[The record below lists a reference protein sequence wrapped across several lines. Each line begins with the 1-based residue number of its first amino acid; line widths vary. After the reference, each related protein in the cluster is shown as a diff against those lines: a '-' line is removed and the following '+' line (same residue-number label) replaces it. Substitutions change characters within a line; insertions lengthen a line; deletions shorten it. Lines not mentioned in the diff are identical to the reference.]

1 MKPKGSSFKKKSS
14 TLHPPIFEAAD
25 SVVLPAINF
34 RSKGFR
40 SFSNLGLMLTIASK
54 ALEFC
59 FSIGAILVLA
69 LMIIWVEFDFMNAF
83 LLIVYEVSHQVPLQ
97 RVVAP

>member
-34 RSKGFR
+34 
-40 SFSNLGLMLTIASK
+40 
-54 ALEFC
+54 
-59 FSIGAILVLA
+59 
-69 LMIIWVEFDFMNAF
+69 
-83 LLIVYEVSHQVPLQ
+83 
-97 RVVAP
+97 